1 MLKIAVC
8 DDDSLIREIV
18 RAAVERTVNAK
29 TDFYESGE
37 DLLSSETAY
46 DIVFLD
52 ICFGGEGDT
61 QKQNGMETARKYRS
75 RSDGLIIFITA
86 LREYVFEAYDVEA
99 SHYLTKPL
107 DEEKLC
113 SVIKRAAAKAEEKI
127 VIPVLSVKA
136 NGKCLQIKTPDIY
149 YAENDGRKVALHTK
163 NGVVSYYEK
172 MEALQQE
179 LGEGFYR
186 SHRGYLVNL
195 NEIAGYD
202 RTSITLKC
210 GDTVF
215 LAKLKYNDFVAAY
228 MDYLMK

>member
-1 MLKIAVC
+1 M
-8 DDDSLIREIV
+8 
-18 RAAVERTVNAK
+18 
-29 TDFYESGE
+29 
-37 DLLSSETAY
+37 
-46 DIVFLD
+46 
-52 ICFGGEGDT
+52 
-61 QKQNGMETARKYRS
+61 
-75 RSDGLIIFITA
+75 
-86 LREYVFEAYDVEA
+86 
-99 SHYLTKPL
+99 
-107 DEEKLC
+107 
-113 SVIKRAAAKAEEKI
+113 
-127 VIPVLSVKA
+127 
-136 NGKCLQIKTPDIY
+136 
-149 YAENDGRKVALHTK
+149 ALHTK